1 MDTSNIINTSNIID
15 TSNIIIK
22 QYCLYDKQNLLLR
35 INEKNNRRDEKI
47 FNLIHNKDIK
57 YSKNNNG
64 IFFDLNQLSNEI
76 LFEIEKI
83 ICYYE
88 MKKKCKYDY
97 SDSSDKK
104 I

>member
-1 MDTSNIINTSNIID
+1 MNISKII
-15 TSNIIIK
+15 SKHYSLI
-22 QYCLYDKQNLLLR
+22 DKKNFLSR
-35 INEKNNRRDEKI
+35 MTEKNNRRDEKI

-64 IFFDLNQLSNEI
+64 IFFDLNQLNDDI

-83 ICYYE
+83 LCYYE
-88 MKKKCKYDY
+88 MKKKCKNDY

>member
-1 MDTSNIINTSNIID
+1 MISCDNIISCNN
-15 TSNIIIK
+15 IIK
-22 QYCLYDKQNLLLR
+22 QYSIYDKQNLLLR
-35 INEKNNRRDEKI
+35 INDKNNKRDEKI

-64 IFFDLNQLSNEI
+64 IFFDLNQLNNEI

-83 ICYYE
+83 ISYYE

-104 I
+104 N